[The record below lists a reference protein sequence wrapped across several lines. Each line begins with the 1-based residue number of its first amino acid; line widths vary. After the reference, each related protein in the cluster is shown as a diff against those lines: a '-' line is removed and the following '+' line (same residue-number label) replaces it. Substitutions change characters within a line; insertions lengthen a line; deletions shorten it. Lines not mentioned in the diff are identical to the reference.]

1 MASAC
6 RSSTPCAARAIAS
19 PSIESGGREPIV
31 LRALRLSVTARIALL
46 SIALALVSNLVLVGF
61 VWKQTSAAAISTVRR
76 ETIEKSDAMRALFHT
91 GGMAAV
97 REAIGEGRAPGDTSL
112 VLAVLDR
119 QGRRVS
125 GFGPARVTIPLVAAT
140 FRMSDIDGSKTT
152 TDVGYALHPIGDHWL
167 LVGRSLDL
175 VQAEQRA
182 IEGALAVAVIL
193 SLMLGVLAGLVLA
206 RYVGRRLE
214 RIAAVVEAAGE
225 GDLSRRVPMDGGHG
239 DGFDR
244 LAEQLNRMLGKV
256 ERLMVELRVVTD
268 SLAHDLRS
276 PLARLRTK
284 TEQAV
289 LIADPAAREA
299 ALGGLLVETDLVM
312 RMLTM
317 VIEISR
323 SEAVSRD
330 RFTLVE
336 PAELVEEIGELYEPV
351 AEEAGFVFSVAI
363 DAEPPAMPLHRE
375 LLSQAISNL
384 IDNALKHAAT
394 GRTLVLRLTTVAGAI
409 AIQVED
415 RGHGIPETD
424 RAQALKRFGR
434 LDAART
440 TPGAGL
446 GMALIEAVARLHDG
460 RFELADNAPGLI
472 ARIVLPT

>member
-1 MASAC
+1 M
-6 RSSTPCAARAIAS
+6 
-19 PSIESGGREPIV
+19 
-31 LRALRLSVTARIALL
+31 RLSVTARIALL

-61 VWKQTSAAAISTVRR
+61 VWKQTSTAAIGTVRR
-76 ETIEKSDAMRALFHT
+76 ETIEKSDAMRAIFHA
-91 GGMAAV
+91 GGLPAV
-97 REAIGEGRAPGDTSL
+97 REAIGEARAPGDTSL

-119 QGRRVS
+119 QGRRVI
-125 GFGPARVTIPLVAAT
+125 GYGPARVTVPLVPAT
-140 FRMSDIDGSKTT
+140 FRMSDLDGSATT
-152 TDVGYALHPIGDHWL
+152 TDVGYALHPIGGNWL

-182 IEGALAVAVIL
+182 IEGALAVAVML
-193 SLMLGVLAGLVLA
+193 SLLLGVAAGLVLA
-206 RYVGRRLE
+206 RYVGQRLD

-225 GDLSRRVPMDGGHG
+225 GDLSRRVPVDGGRG

-323 SEAVSRD
+323 SESVSRD
-330 RFTLVE
+330 RFSLVE
-336 PAELVEEIGELYEPV
+336 PAELVEEIADLYGPV
-351 AEEAGFVFSVAI
+351 AEDAGFAFAVAI
-363 DAEPPAMPLHRE
+363 DADPPAMRVHRE

-384 IDNALKHAAT
+384 VDNALKHAGG
-394 GRTLVLRLTTVAGAI
+394 GRQLVLRLTATAHDI

-415 RGHGIPETD
+415 RGNGIPEAD
-424 RAQALKRFGR
+424 RAQARKRFGR

-446 GMALIEAVARLHDG
+446 GMALIEAVARLHEG

-472 ARIVLPT
+472 ARIVLPR